1 MSKFELNDQNK
12 TIITHDQ
19 SKLSRNILTKYEKTA
34 LIGVRIEQLAY
45 GSPTT
50 LSEEQKSKCKDITE
64 MAEKEL
70 EFGVIPFMIYRH
82 LPNRTEEYWK
92 INDLI
97 VTNN

>member
-1 MSKFELNDQNK
+1 MSKFELNEQNK
-12 TIITHDQ
+12 TIIKHDQ
-19 SKLSRNILTKYEKTA
+19 SKLSRNILTKYEKTT

-50 LSEEQKSKCKDITE
+50 LDEEQKNKCRDITE

-70 EFGVIPFMIYRH
+70 ELGVIPFMIYRH

-97 VTNN
+97 VTN